1 MSLLKELKSQLETP
15 DHKYFAPPE
24 LSSKRYQTVKFKL
37 IISTLLLLTVFVVS
51 PSLARAQEG
60 EPVVVD
66 EVIAQVNDGVVTLS
80 QLKREMK
87 ERIETLKQNGKTEQ
101 QAITEVESRKPEL
114 IATLINE
121 QLLLQ
126 KGKEQDL
133 TERVEAEVN
142 KRMLEV
148 AKENGITSIDKLDQ
162 AMRQAGLD
170 PTGIRATMRI
180 EIMKQAV
187 LESEVDS
194 KLFFSYSQDEL
205 QKYFAAHQQ
214 IFLKPETVELSEI
227 FLGLAGKQ
235 EDDVKALAAKLVT
248 QLRGGADFCT
258 LAAAYTERPAT
269 GGQKPCKVGLFQVPD
284 LRPDIAASI
293 KNVKPA
299 GISEPL
305 KTDEGYQIFRVDTR
319 TAGSNTPTFN
329 ENNVREAIT
338 RERSP
343 KAREDYLQELRNDA
357 YVKIADSYRDAVSPL
372 LKIVPPAAATKRP
385 SKKDKKDKNKP

>member
-1 MSLLKELKSQLETP
+1 MKTFRSSGALLREYESVKS
-15 DHKYFAPPE
+15 
-24 LSSKRYQTVKFKL
+24 KL
-37 IISTLLLLTVFVVS
+37 IIATLLLTAFVVS
-51 PSLARAQEG
+51 PSLAHAQEG

-87 ERIETLKQNGKTEQ
+87 ERVETLKQNGMTEQ
-101 QAITEVESRKPEL
+101 QANAEVEKRKAEL
-114 IATLINE
+114 IATLVNE

-126 KGKEQDL
+126 KGKELDM
-133 TERVEAEVN
+133 TDRVEAEVN
-142 KRMLEV
+142 KRMLDV
-148 AKENGITSIDKLDQ
+148 AKENGITSVEKLDE
-162 AMRQAGLD
+162 AMRQAKLD
-170 PTGIRATMRI
+170 PAGIRATMRI

-205 QKYFAAHQQ
+205 HKYFDAHRT
-214 IFLKPETVELSEI
+214 IFLKPESIELSEI

-235 EDDVKALAAKLVT
+235 EPDVKAQAAKLVA

-258 LAAAYTERPAT
+258 LAATYTERPAT

-284 LRPDIAASI
+284 LRPDIAGA
-293 KNVKPA
+293 VKSVNP
-299 GISEPL
+299 GGVSEPL
-305 KTDEGYQIFRVDTR
+305 KTDEGYQILRVDSR

-343 KAREDYLQELRNDA
+343 KAREDYLQELRNDG
-357 YVKIADSYRDAVSPL
+357 YVKIAESYRPDVEPL
-372 LKIVPPAAATKRP
+372 LKIVPPAAATKRAP
-385 SKKDKKDKNKP
+385 EKKKGKLLGIIPKP